1 MTFLDLKA
9 QYQSIKKE
17 IDTAIQRVVDNG
29 IFIGGPEVENFEKEI
44 ARFCGTKY
52 AIGVNSGTD
61 ALWLSLRALGIG
73 PGDEVITTPFTFIAT
88 AEVISTVG
96 AKPVFVDIE
105 PRTFNINLKLVLK
118 YLSTKAHNRLKAILP
133 VHLFGQMAEMK
144 EIMKIAKKYKLY
156 VIEDAAQAIGATI
169 SGFGGNRR
177 IPWITN
183 PCNPLKSALSAN
195 KRLAGSIGD
204 VGCFSFFP
212 SKNLGAYGDGG
223 MIVTNNKKIAEKIKL
238 LRNHG
243 SSPKE
248 KYKNLILGTNSRL
261 DAIQAAILQVK
272 LKYLEKWSKK
282 RAEKAEYYSSKLV
295 KIGKQ
300 VKPLK
305 QLNKLNSLKEL
316 ISPPEVTSG
325 HTHIF
330 HQYTIRVNQQVRNKL
345 TKYLKEQGIPTMTYY
360 PLPLHLQPAFKFLGY
375 QKGDFPEA
383 EKAAEEV
390 LSLPI
395 FPEIKKREQD
405 YIIQK
410 IQEFFKSA

>member
-9 QYQSIKKE
+9 QYKSIKKE
-17 IDTAIQRVVDNG
+17 IDTAIKRVVDSG
-29 IFIGGPEVENFEKEI
+29 IFIGGSEVENFEKEI
-44 ARFCGTKY
+44 AQFCCTKY

-96 AKPVFVDIE
+96 AKPVFVDIDSK
-105 PRTFNINLKLVLK
+105 TFNLDPQKLLNK
-118 YLSTKAHNRLKAILP
+118 LNQLNRLKKLKAIIP
-133 VHLFGQMAEMK
+133 VHLFGQMAEMG

-177 IPWITN
+177 IPRITN

-204 VGCFSFFP
+204 IGCFSFFP

-223 MIVTNNKKIAEKIKL
+223 MITTNNEKIAEKIRL

-261 DAIQAAILQVK
+261 DAIQAAILRVK

-282 RAEKAEYYSSKLV
+282 RAEKAEYYSSKLT
-295 KIGKQ
+295 KLTKQ
-300 VKPLK
+300 VSTYKLSKLK
-305 QLNKLNSLKEL
+305 HL
-316 ISPPEVTSG
+316 ITPFTAPDR
-325 HTHIF
+325 THIF
-330 HQYTIRVNQQVRNKL
+330 HQYTVRVDKQLRDKL
-345 TKYLKEQGIPTMTYY
+345 AKYLKEQGVPTMIYY

-375 QKGDFPEA
+375 KKGDFPEA
-383 EKAAEEV
+383 EKVAKEV

-395 FPEIKKREQD
+395 YPEIPQKEQD
-405 YIIQK
+405 YIIKK

>member
-1 MTFLDLKA
+1 MVFLDLKA
-9 QYQSIKKE
+9 QYKSIKKE
-17 IDTAIQRVVDNG
+17 IDTAIKRVVDSS

-44 ARFCGTKY
+44 AQFCGTKY

-61 ALWLSLRALGIG
+61 ALLLALRALGIG
-73 PGDEVITTPFTFIAT
+73 SGDEVITTPFTFIAT
-88 AEVISTVG
+88 AEVISAVG
-96 AKPVFVDIE
+96 AKPVFVDIDSK
-105 PRTFNINLKLVLK
+105 TFNLDPQKLLNK
-118 YLSTKAHNRLKAILP
+118 LNQLNRLKKLKAIIP
-133 VHLFGQMAEMK
+133 VHLFGQMAEIG
-144 EIMKIAKKYKLY
+144 EIMKIAKKYKLK

-223 MIVTNNKKIAEKIKL
+223 MITTNNPKLAEKIKL

-261 DAIQAAILQVK
+261 DAIQAAILRVK

-282 RAEKAEYYSSKLV
+282 RAEKAEYYSSKLA
-295 KIGKQ
+295 KITEQ
-300 VKPLK
+300 VSTYKLSKLK
-305 QLNKLNSLKEL
+305 YL
-316 ISPPEVTSG
+316 ITPYVAPDR
-325 HTHIF
+325 THIF
-330 HQYTIRVNQQVRNKL
+330 HQYTIRVNQQVRDKL
-345 TKYLKEQGIPTMTYY
+345 TKYLSNQGIPIMIYY
-360 PLPLHLQPAFKFLGY
+360 PLPLHLQPAFRFLGY
-375 QKGDFPEA
+375 KKGDFPET
-383 EKAAEEV
+383 EKAAKEV

-395 FPEIKKREQD
+395 YPEIKAREQD

>member
-1 MTFLDLKA
+1 
-9 QYQSIKKE
+9 
-17 IDTAIQRVVDNG
+17 
-29 IFIGGPEVENFEKEI
+29 
-44 ARFCGTKY
+44 
-52 AIGVNSGTD
+52 
-61 ALWLSLRALGIG
+61 
-73 PGDEVITTPFTFIAT
+73 
-88 AEVISTVG
+88 
-96 AKPVFVDIE
+96 
-105 PRTFNINLKLVLK
+105 
-118 YLSTKAHNRLKAILP
+118 
-133 VHLFGQMAEMK
+133 MAEMK

>member
-1 MTFLDLKA
+1 MKFLDLKA
-9 QYQSIKKE
+9 QYNSIKKE
-17 IDTAIQRVVDNG
+17 IDAAIKRVVESG

-44 ARFCGTKY
+44 AQFCGTKY

-61 ALWLSLRALGIG
+61 ALLLALKALGIG
-73 PGDEVITTPFTFIAT
+73 SGDEVITTPFTFIAT
-88 AEVISTVG
+88 AEVISAVG
-96 AKPVFVDIE
+96 AKPVFIDIDSK
-105 PRTFNINLKLVLK
+105 TFNIDPKLVLK
-118 YLSTKAHNRLKAILP
+118 YLSTKAHKRVKVLLP
-133 VHLFGQMAEMK
+133 VHLFGQMAEMG

-177 IPWITN
+177 IPRITN

-212 SKNLGAYGDGG
+212 SKNLGGFGDGG
-223 MIVTNNKKIAEKIKL
+223 MVVTNSKKIADKIRL

-261 DAIQAAILQVK
+261 DAIQAAILRVK
-272 LKYLEKWSKK
+272 LKYLERWSKK
-282 RAEKAEYYSSKLV
+282 RAEKSEYYSNKLTKLTKQASTYKLSKL
-295 KIGKQ
+295 KHLSTPYIA
-300 VKPLK
+300 P
-305 QLNKLNSLKEL
+305 
-316 ISPPEVTSG
+316 G

-330 HQYTIRVNQQVRNKL
+330 HQYTIRVNEQVRDKL
-345 TKYLKEQGIPTMTYY
+345 TKCLKEQGIPTMIYY

-375 QKGDFPEA
+375 KKGDFPET

-395 FPEIKKREQD
+395 YPEIPQKEQD
-405 YIIQK
+405 YIIKK

>member
-9 QYQSIKKE
+9 QYKSIKKE
-17 IDTAIQRVVDNG
+17 IDTAIKRVVDSG
-29 IFIGGPEVENFEKEI
+29 IFIGGSEVENFEKEI
-44 ARFCGTKY
+44 AQFCCTKY

-133 VHLFGQMAEMK
+133 VHLFGQMAEMG

-177 IPWITN
+177 IPRITN

-223 MIVTNNKKIAEKIKL
+223 MIVTNNEKIAEKIKL

-261 DAIQAAILQVK
+261 DAIQAAILRVK

-282 RAEKAEYYSSKLV
+282 RAEKAEYYSNKIAKLT
-295 KIGKQ
+295 Q
-300 VKPLK
+300 HLSTPY
-305 QLNKLNSLKEL
+305 
-316 ISPPEVTSG
+316 ISPDR
-325 HTHIF
+325 THIF
-330 HQYTIRVNQQVRNKL
+330 HQYTVRVNKQLRDKL
-345 TKYLKEQGIPTMTYY
+345 AKYLKEQGIPTMIYY

-375 QKGDFPEA
+375 KNGDFPET
-383 EKAAEEV
+383 EKAAKEV

-395 FPEIKKREQD
+395 YPEIPQKEQD
-405 YIIQK
+405 YIIKK